1 MADLEHVVRT
11 VNVRFPSMRRDVM
24 FALAALAD
32 RDYQSDVWVGRMPR
46 PGYSDN
52 LDVVVSCLYDDCQVL
67 PDPTSRIGSVLVEGP
82 EIARLRHLGEVLDVL
97 LDELQGQDDAAFLD
111 DIRWRDITET
121 AGLALSAM
129 VIAGAYADQ
138 R

>member
-1 MADLEHVVRT
+1 MADLEHMVRT

-24 FALAALAD
+24 FALAAIAD
-32 RDYQSDVWVGRMPR
+32 REYQSDVWLGRKPR

-67 PDPTSRIGSVLVEGP
+67 PDPTSRVGSVLVEGP
-82 EIARLRHLGEVLDVL
+82 EVARLRHLGELLDVL
-97 LDELQGQDDAAFLD
+97 LDELQGHDDAAFLED
-111 DIRWRDITET
+111 LRWCEITET
-121 AGLALSAM
+121 AAVALSAM